1 MSNVPEGAQLSDDGH
16 WWWDGS
22 AWQTVEQA
30 WNTVQETAGEA
41 WDWATGD
48 SQSGGSSGGGGASA
62 SYDDAGYGDGGLP
75 PGGVPEHQ
83 VCDLGPCP
91 SCAEN
96 DQMSSPCVY
105 DKGHGA
111 QHQCAYG
118 DYWEQADASAAPLP
132 MVVGTPVA
140 TAILTYDSSGN
151 MISATGNTT
160 GWPRGSLRVV
170 GDIYCDGRLVHQQEN
185 RCSNAT
191 ACTLPTWSTTPD
203 PGTRWEHVVTGSGP
217 RYDPV
222 DDTAQVDVP

>member
-1 MSNVPEGAQLSDDGH
+1 VSLSGDAGPVTLV
-16 WWWDGS
+16 S
-22 AWQTVEQA
+22 AYTLSHFRFKEFR
-30 WNTVQETAGEA
+30 T
-41 WDWATGD
+41 
-48 SQSGGSSGGGGASA
+48 ASA
-62 SYDDAGYGDGGLP
+62 QFDGNTIP
-75 PGGVPEHQ
+75 GVPEHQ

-118 DYWEQADASAAPLP
+118 DYWEQADASAAPHP

-160 GWPRGSLRVV
+160 NRTTKRTRQLTTAAPEPPGAGW
-170 GDIYCDGRLVHQQEN
+170 
-185 RCSNAT
+185 
-191 ACTLPTWSTTPD
+191 TT
-203 PGTRWEHVVTGSGP
+203 TER
-217 RYDPV
+217 
-222 DDTAQVDVP
+222 AQRS